1 MEPIAGFIEFLLP
14 DGTPQGLRLHN
25 YTGSD
30 IRQFQGQDYMLA
42 GFGYSGSV
50 ADYNAANTQAQL
62 VFMTSALTK
71 SIAQQATDLGMLV
84 RVFTVFLDP
93 VTLDPTADFLSE
105 IYTVTSSVDNL
116 RTITLTLSSPLDA
129 QGGELPA
136 RVLSQRIVGHLP
148 ATGAISFL

>member
-1 MEPIAGFIEFLLP
+1 MEPIAGFVEFLLP

-62 VFMTSALTK
+62 VFVTTALAK

-93 VTLDPTADFLSE
+93 VTLDADC
-105 IYTVTSSVDNL
+105 
-116 RTITLTLSSPLDA
+116 R
-129 QGGELPA
+129 LPE
-136 RVLSQRIVGHLP
+136 RDLHGHVVAGQP
-148 ATGAISFL
+148 ADHHAHPVEPAGCPGW